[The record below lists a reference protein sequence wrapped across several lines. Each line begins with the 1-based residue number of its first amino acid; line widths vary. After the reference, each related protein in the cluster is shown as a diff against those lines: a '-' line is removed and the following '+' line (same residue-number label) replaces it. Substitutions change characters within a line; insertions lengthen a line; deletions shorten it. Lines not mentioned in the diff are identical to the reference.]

1 HFRAHSNRL
10 GCFAAAAYPPA
21 GRGRNQLAGAALAH
35 EEVAD
40 CAHRAA
46 RATARGVR
54 QAPRDAGEVR
64 GVAPHL
70 ARYRAH
76 RAQRTNQCTLR
87 GACAPPRARHSTIM
101 AQREA
106 LKLLED
112 RLWQAGQSIV
122 SGIDTGDAL
131 LQASHAAELAEQ
143 EGWNKVIGID
153 YSTKQKRDLIYR
165 HLANLRETHNAE
177 QTVPWVVGKVVV
189 GAHVTETVSPDFNE
203 GQDTIRF
210 EAVRAGDSALRV
222 RLWEALEPG
231 SSTFTLSDI
240 EVLVAARRVRVP
252 DVELVEARQ
261 GSRRAEHSTR
271 RFV

>member
-1 HFRAHSNRL
+1 MRTCTRRSGRRRRQSGWLRRARRRRRSGLGAARL
-10 GCFAAAAYPPA
+10 RPTSQTTTSSGADRGRVRVEPGQVAAALSSAQHPSRLLRRRCFPPA

-35 EEVAD
+35 EAVAD

-143 EGWNKVIGID
+143 EGWNKVIGIG
-153 YSTKQKRDLIYR
+153 YSTKQ
-165 HLANLRETHNAE
+165 
-177 QTVPWVVGKVVV
+177 
-189 GAHVTETVSPDFNE
+189 
-203 GQDTIRF
+203 
-210 EAVRAGDSALRV
+210 
-222 RLWEALEPG
+222 
-231 SSTFTLSDI
+231 
-240 EVLVAARRVRVP
+240 
-252 DVELVEARQ
+252 
-261 GSRRAEHSTR
+261 
-271 RFV
+271 